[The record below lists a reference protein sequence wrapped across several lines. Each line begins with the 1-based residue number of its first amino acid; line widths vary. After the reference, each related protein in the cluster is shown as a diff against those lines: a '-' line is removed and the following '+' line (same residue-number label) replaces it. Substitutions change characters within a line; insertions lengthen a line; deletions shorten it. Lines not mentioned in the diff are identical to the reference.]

1 MDHLRATFL
10 LFDYQL
16 DTIEENSDEF
26 SSLIEYQK
34 KGSKGQ
40 NFSNNSLSLE
50 KSDKTKIFK
59 RPK

>member
-1 MDHLRATFL
+1 MTVYIFNTLKYKKIMDHLRATFL

-40 NFSNNSLSLE
+40 
-50 KSDKTKIFK
+50 IFLIIH
-59 RPK
+59 

>member
-40 NFSNNSLSLE
+40 
-50 KSDKTKIFK
+50 IFLIIH
-59 RPK
+59 